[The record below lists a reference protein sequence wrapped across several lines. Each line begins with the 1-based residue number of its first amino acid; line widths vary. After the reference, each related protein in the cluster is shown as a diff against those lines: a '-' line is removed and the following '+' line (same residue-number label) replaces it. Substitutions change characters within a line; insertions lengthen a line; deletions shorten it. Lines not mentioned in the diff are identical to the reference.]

1 MITRPEE
8 DEMSGYGR
16 DGAAAGQGSSERK
29 PGDETRPGS
38 KQSGDQVCPA
48 CGGTGRVEEAACP
61 DCGGTGRVTVI
72 VGDA

>member
-1 MITRPEE
+1 MGG
-8 DEMSGYGR
+8 SGR
-16 DGAAAGQGSSERK
+16 SNGQGSPDRN
-29 PGDETRPGS
+29 PGDEARPGS

-48 CGGTGRVEEAACP
+48 CDGTGRIDETACA

>member
-1 MITRPEE
+1 MTSELQE
-8 DEMSGYGR
+8 ATVSGSGPNKTSP
-16 DGAAAGQGSSERK
+16 GQSAPDRN
-29 PGDETRPGS
+29 PGDEARPGS

-48 CGGTGRVEEAACP
+48 CDGTGRVDEAACP